1 MGRALAIEHLLP
13 AAAAARL
20 GLAAWPRDAISFVSC
35 GDGSINNSE
44 WLAAVNAAELMARRR
59 RACPTL
65 FCVSDNG
72 LSISFKTRGWA
83 DAWAEQRLG
92 MRLFRADG

>member
-44 WLAAVNAAELMARRR
+44 WLAAVNAAY
-59 RACPTL
+59 P
-65 FCVSDNG
+65 
-72 LSISFKTRGWA
+72 
-83 DAWAEQRLG
+83 
-92 MRLFRADG
+92 